1 MVSLLPIKN
10 MNSPKKSAL
19 PATEDKLRESEYLP
33 KVPTNL
39 SLTSTEQQ
47 INVSWTGSDCTTKYR
62 VEYKRGKGEPWESKE
77 SDTQTQTTITN
88 LKSCTEYEVAIAGYG
103 PSVKE
108 PDDKLKGSIKT
119 KGCTDITS
127 AHSGTDFSNSVSHS
141 YPILACF
148 FFIFRA
154 IF

>member
-1 MVSLLPIKN
+1 MIILASKN
-10 MNSPKKSAL
+10 GQSITNEKHELSKKVG

-47 INVSWTGSDCTTKYR
+47 INLSWTGSDCTTKYR
-62 VEYKRGKGEPWESKE
+62 VEYKRGKGESKE

-88 LKSCTEYEVAIAGYG
+88 LKSCTEYEVAIGGYG

-108 PDDKLKGSIKT
+108 PDDKLKGSI
-119 KGCTDITS
+119 
-127 AHSGTDFSNSVSHS
+127 
-141 YPILACF
+141 LACF